1 MKKTFLTILPLV
13 AAVILAASCGDDKDN
28 EPELQPSP
36 EPVVS
41 VEESNT
47 VVIPFR
53 VGVESGESLSKI
65 AYEAKDGSET
75 KVTRK
80 FEATD
85 VNTQMKV
92 TGTGITESTLTLK
105 QDEESKAFYFEGDI
119 TVDSE
124 SAESF
129 KNGGITLTGS
139 FGTAVESA
147 QSSTTSLADLMS
159 HCSHAYTSTFASNA
173 TSITFHDQNS
183 YLAVTWTNKGNATVK
198 INSGNYTLN
207 ENGKIWIALPAETSV
222 TSADLGITEAKT
234 TKAGTV
240 HKISR
245 EYNAVQSVT
254 ITGAPTGTKV
264 WGNPAFTISASVA
277 PENASNLNVTWTVT
291 QGSATLTP
299 KGTNN
304 SQCDVLIKDNGMDI
318 KIKATVDGVSSSEVT
333 ISVDKNYVDLG
344 TGSVYWKTSDE
355 SETYAFTEAKSMG
368 APAKDEFEKLWS
380 QCTVNGTTF
389 TNTNGSGASI
399 TLTVGV
405 YWSSSEYDSRS
416 AWGVSVSSGGHT
428 WGDSRR
434 TYKYGVRPVRAQ

>member
-1 MKKTFLTILPLV
+1 MKKTFLTILPL
-13 AAVILAASCGDDKDN
+13 AAAAILAASCGDDKDN
-28 EPELQPSP
+28 EPELQPAP

-41 VEESNT
+41 VEESNI

-75 KVTRK
+75 QVTRK
-80 FEATD
+80 FEASD
-85 VNTQMKV
+85 VNTSMTV
-92 TGTGITESTLTLK
+92 TGEGITESTLSLK
-105 QDEESKAFYFEGDI
+105 QEGDAFYFEGDI
-119 TVDSE
+119 ETTD
-124 SAESF
+124 AESF

-139 FGTAVESA
+139 FGTAVASA
-147 QSSTTSLADLMS
+147 QTSTTSLADLMS
-159 HCSHAYTSTFASNA
+159 KCSHAYTSTFASNA

-198 INSGNYTLN
+198 INSENYTLN

-277 PENASNLNVTWTVT
+277 PENASNPNVTWTVT

-304 SQCDVLIKDNGMDI
+304 SQCDVLIKGNTTDI
-318 KIKATVDGVSSSEVT
+318 KIKATVDGVPSSEVT
-333 ISVDKNYVDLG
+333 ITVDKNYVDLG

-355 SETYAFTEAKSMG
+355 VGTYTFEDAKSMG
-368 APAKDEFEKLWS
+368 APAKDEFETLWT
-380 QCTVNGTTF
+380 QCTVSGFTF
-389 TNTNGSGASI
+389 TNQNGSGASI
-399 TLTVGV
+399 TLTQGF
-405 YWSSSEYDSRS
+405 YWSSSEYDGSY
-416 AWGVSVSSGGHT
+416 AWDVDVYSGGHT
-428 WGDSRR
+428 WHYDFRFYEGR
-434 TYKYGVRPVRAQ
+434 VRLVRAQ